1 MDLPEK
7 SLKVTIPVKAPASS
21 KPEKEEKEEKEK
33 EEEDGFTTPKGEEFR
48 IPPQLECPPAP
59 GQRVY
64 RKKIDKHR
72 KKASGQRIISF
83 NVNVQDLD
91 TFFAR
96 TQNVADVN
104 SLLTK

>member
-1 MDLPEK
+1 MDIPGN
-7 SLKVTIPVKAPASS
+7 SLKVTIPVKAPVSS
-21 KPEKEEKEEKEK
+21 KPEKEEKKIEKEK

-59 GQRVY
+59 GPRIY

-83 NVNVQDLD
+83 NVQDLD
-91 TFFAR
+91 TF
-96 TQNVADVN
+96 
-104 SLLTK
+104 